1 MSRRQERINHLL
13 RQEISE
19 LLAREVKDPRLPS
32 VTSVTHVDV
41 SADLRYAKVSVSV
54 LGRDEEKD
62 NALLSLNSAA
72 SFLRRSLR
80 RRLRLRT
87 VPDLI
92 FSLDDSIE
100 RSQELISMLD
110 GLSDSDE
117 FPTRALS

>member
-32 VTSVTHVDV
+32 VTSVTNIDV

-72 SFLRRSLR
+72 NFLRRSLR

-92 FSLDDSIE
+92 FSLDDCIE

-110 GLSDSDE
+110 RLSDSDE

>member
-72 SFLRRSLR
+72 NFLRRSLR

-117 FPTRALS
+117 FPTRASS

>member
-1 MSRRQERINHLL
+1 MSRRQERINRLM

-117 FPTRALS
+117 FPTGALS

>member
-1 MSRRQERINHLL
+1 MSRRQERINRLM

>member
-1 MSRRQERINHLL
+1 MSRRQERINRLM

-41 SADLRYAKVSVSV
+41 SADLRYVKVSVSV

>member
-1 MSRRQERINHLL
+1 M

-32 VTSVTHVDV
+32 VTSVTYVDV

-54 LGRDEEKD
+54 LGRTAEKE
-62 NALLSLNSAA
+62 NALLTLNSAA
-72 SFLRRSLR
+72 GFLRRSLR
-80 RRLRLRT
+80 QRLRLRT

-110 GLSDSDE
+110 NLSDNDE
-117 FPTRALS
+117 FPTKALS

>member
-72 SFLRRSLR
+72 NFLRRSLR

>member
-1 MSRRQERINHLL
+1 MSRRQERINRLM

-32 VTSVTHVDV
+32 VTSVTYVDV

-54 LGRDEEKD
+54 LGRTAEKE
-62 NALLSLNSAA
+62 NALLTLNSAA
-72 SFLRRSLR
+72 GFLRRSLR
-80 RRLRLRT
+80 QRLRLRT

-110 GLSDSDE
+110 NLSDNDE
-117 FPTRALS
+117 FPTKALS

>member
-19 LLAREVKDPRLPS
+19 LLAREIKDPRLPS
-32 VTSVTHVDV
+32 VTSVTYVDV
-41 SADLRYAKVSVSV
+41 SPDLRYAKISVSV
-54 LGRDEEKD
+54 LGRVEEKS
-62 NALLSLNSAA
+62 NALLALNSAA
-72 SFLRRSLR
+72 GFLRRSLR
-80 RRLRLRT
+80 QRLKLRT

-110 GLSDSDE
+110 TLSDNDE
-117 FPTRALS
+117 FPTKVLS